1 MEQVI
6 RIAKMKRPQLLAR
19 SLKNAAKEVM
29 GSCVSMGVTIEGKD
43 PREMQKE
50 IDEGKH
56 DELFVKSEG

>member
-1 MEQVI
+1 
-6 RIAKMKRPQLLAR
+6 
-19 SLKNAAKEVM
+19 
-29 GSCVSMGVTIEGKD
+29 MGVTIEGKD